1 MKKIV
6 ICFAVLAVSTAAII
20 AVNANS
26 KIMTITDS
34 DLESLA
40 SSECITNPGS
50 NEGRCK
56 QAVGSTGNV
65 CVKTGIFDNCS
76 GTID

>member
-1 MKKIV
+1 MKKI
-6 ICFAVLAVSTAAII
+6 CFSFAVLAVSAAAIV

-26 KIMTITDS
+26 KIIKITDS
-34 DLESLA
+34 DVETLA

-56 QAVGSTGNV
+56 EAVGTTGNV

-76 GTID
+76 GTVY